1 MAMGDIIDL
10 AARRD
15 AQRADTEPAATPPAP
30 PTDQLDG
37 MLTAV
42 SRVLKTN
49 RLDSDARWH
58 LIGII
63 IRSLG
68 EGGLKGK

>member
-1 MAMGDIIDL
+1 MAMADIIDL

-15 AQRADTEPAATPPAP
+15 AQRTDTLPTATAP
-30 PTDQLDG
+30 PTDELDG
-37 MLTAV
+37 MITAM
-42 SRVLKTN
+42 SRALKTN
-49 RLDSDARWH
+49 TLDSDARWH

-63 IRSLG
+63 MRSLG

>member
-1 MAMGDIIDL
+1 
-10 AARRD
+10 
-15 AQRADTEPAATPPAP
+15 
-30 PTDQLDG
+30 

-63 IRSLG
+63 MRSLG